1 MGKVIQMIGDLLQ
14 SDCTILIHQC
24 NCQRNMGAGI
34 ALQIAKK
41 YPEAKQADE
50 QFRYSASE
58 RLGKCSVAKTK
69 DGKMIVN
76 LYAQKYPG
84 KVKYGNIEKEQ
95 NERYLAFEKGLR
107 SVLTSLPTLEK
118 KQFPIKI
125 GLPYLIGC
133 DLAGGD
139 WDVIYGIIKKLAKT
153 YNQDIFLYK
162 LEKKKID

>member
-1 MGKVIQMIGDLLQ
+1 MGKIIQHTGDLLL

-24 NCQRNMGAGI
+24 NCQSNMGAGI
-34 ALQIAKK
+34 ALQIAKR
-41 YPEAKQADE
+41 YPEAKKADE
-50 QFRYSASE
+50 HFKYSSNE
-58 RLGKCSVAKTK
+58 RFGKCSVAKTQ

-95 NERYLAFEKGLR
+95 KERYQAFEKGLR
-107 SVLTSLPTLEK
+107 SVLNSLPTLKEK
-118 KQFPIKI
+118 GFPIKI

-139 WDVIYGIIKKLAKT
+139 WRIIYGIIEKLAKE
-153 YNQDIFLYK
+153 YNQDFYLYK

>member
-1 MGKVIQMIGDLLQ
+1 
-14 SDCTILIHQC
+14 
-24 NCQRNMGAGI
+24 MGAGI

-41 YPEAKQADE
+41 YPEAKKADE
-50 QFRYSASE
+50 NFSYPPSG
-58 RLGKCSVAKTK
+58 RLGKCSVAKTY

-84 KVKYGNIEKEQ
+84 KVKYGNVEKEQ
-95 NERYLAFEKGLR
+95 NERYQAFEKGLK
-107 SVLTSLPTLEK
+107 SVLASLPTLKEK
-118 KQFPIKI
+118 GFPIKI

-139 WDVIYGIIKKLAKT
+139 WQIVYGIIEKLSSQ
-153 YNQDIFLYK
+153 YNQDIYVYK